1 MDETIQIPGY
11 TVEKKIGSGAMATVY
26 LAIQNTLERRVAL
39 KIMSSSLQEDDT
51 FQKRFLKEGKII
63 AQLTHPNIVTIYDIG
78 VVDSHN
84 YMAMEYVDGGMTL
97 SDKIIPHYGMPPE
110 QAIRVLIQVA
120 SALGYAHKR
129 NFVHRDVKPAN
140 ILFRQDG
147 TAVLSDFGIAKALGD
162 STAMT
167 RQGWAVGTPS
177 YMSPEQALGKT
188 IDARCDLYCLGVVLY
203 EMLTGNKPY
212 QANDSFAVALK
223 HVNDPLP
230 TLPPPLSRF
239 QTLIDRMMA
248 KKPEERFDSA
258 EDLIAAARQIQP
270 LHERAGLNGTA
281 TLPPHTQTVSSAGP
295 TTGTSTAQQGISSSD
310 GTVSLEQELP
320 RRWSRRLVGG
330 LLTVLSVLVLSG
342 IVWFNPALLEQWSL
356 IGTGTGFCKRGAPL
370 SAQQQ
375 QQIDGLWMAIEINLD
390 PDIERL
396 VSPPVSNAAYGL
408 QEVLKIDPCNE
419 RARQQLNELPARVLA
434 QIQARRAE
442 GQTAAALALARA
454 GLGFFPDDTELQRM
468 QQELE

>member
-230 TLPPPLSRF
+230 ILPPPLSRF
-239 QTLIDRMMA
+239 QTLI
-248 KKPEERFDSA
+248 
-258 EDLIAAARQIQP
+258 
-270 LHERAGLNGTA
+270 
-281 TLPPHTQTVSSAGP
+281 
-295 TTGTSTAQQGISSSD
+295 
-310 GTVSLEQELP
+310 
-320 RRWSRRLVGG
+320 
-330 LLTVLSVLVLSG
+330 
-342 IVWFNPALLEQWSL
+342 
-356 IGTGTGFCKRGAPL
+356 
-370 SAQQQ
+370 
-375 QQIDGLWMAIEINLD
+375 
-390 PDIERL
+390 
-396 VSPPVSNAAYGL
+396 
-408 QEVLKIDPCNE
+408 
-419 RARQQLNELPARVLA
+419 
-434 QIQARRAE
+434 
-442 GQTAAALALARA
+442 
-454 GLGFFPDDTELQRM
+454 
-468 QQELE
+468 